1 MKKIILIL
9 SVCLS
14 LLSCEQ
20 YVTEISDV
28 TLSGRYVVYQVDVI
42 RTNQTSQTFVG
53 GTYNGNL
60 PHPFNSISI
69 NNFYILLDGSGFNG
83 FFKLVRLQPY
93 QSNLWLYGNNS
104 DLFFRVVNNN
114 AYNLGYL
121 VLNYKPIGSETF
133 KNLTFKIEED
143 GFEHLKLLHSGIYDN
158 QGQKTQI
165 RLYLQ
170 REHP

>member
-1 MKKIILIL
+1 MRKTILL
-9 SVCLS
+9 FLVFVLT
-14 LLSCEQ
+14 SCEK
-20 YVTEISDV
+20 YVTEISDL
-28 TLSGRYVVYQVDVI
+28 TLSGRYIVYQVDVI
-42 RTNQTSQTFVG
+42 HTNQPSQTFVG
-53 GTYNGNL
+53 GQTYTGNL
-60 PHPFNSISI
+60 PHPFNNISI

-83 FFKLVRLQPY
+83 IFKLVRL
-93 QSNLWLYGNNS
+93 QSNLWLYGNKP
-104 DLFFRVVNNN
+104 DFLFFHVENNN
-114 AYNLGYL
+114 AYNLGNL